1 MDDDRCRICGGPQ
14 DERNSVRCTFCE
26 RRFHF
31 VKDVRYGDRDCGVLV
46 PVSLFSEG
54 C

>member
-1 MDDDRCRICGGPQ
+1 MEEERCHVCGDPQ
-14 DERNSVRCTFCE
+14 DDRNSVECTFCG

-31 VKDVRYGDRDCGVLV
+31 VKDVRYGDRDCGVLA
-46 PVSLFSEG
+46 PLALFSEG